1 MEETFGQPLQ
11 TFHGLTENL
20 SVSYHKVATI
30 VVKSMFNN
38 CLTLHP
44 CPSCNWKK
52 LCPLLVQYW
61 AHSHVDCS
69 GRPDLIITL
78 LLGFIGN
85 IIKITLVKTVTIWLW
100 RTKTGNF
107 LGQKHWKKLHSNKI
121 NEQYRFLSE
130 TFCWTIT
137 YLGQILTKLRNR
149 AKCLTFSRLYFLL
162 TYNAFVSIIIFW
174 KKNLWLKSSNEHKGS
189 FEVSTTSNSKLWLLT
204 TLKAEQTL
212 LLFIQ

>member
-1 MEETFGQPLQ
+1 MCLPSNYTLRKGFHYPL
-11 TFHGLTENL
+11 FSLP
-20 SVSYHKVATI
+20 
-30 VVKSMFNN
+30 KSMFNN

-44 CPSCNWKK
+44 CPSCSWKK
-52 LCPLLVQYW
+52 LCPLLVLYW

-69 GRPDLIITL
+69 GRPDLIITLL

-130 TFCWTIT
+130 TFCRTIT
-137 YLGQILTKLRNR
+137 YLRQILTKLRHR
-149 AKCLTFSRLYFLL
+149 TKYLTFSKLL
-162 TYNAFVSIIIFW
+162 VS
-174 KKNLWLKSSNEHKGS
+174 SS
-189 FEVSTTSNSKLWLLT
+189 
-204 TLKAEQTL
+204 
-212 LLFIQ
+212 FIMLSLASLSSERKIVKP